1 MNHRPTAA
9 NSTRIATLITT
20 ITVSERP
27 MNLAPRALTTV
38 SRTTTTTASDFSN
51 SGDGVVVTKVA
62 A

>member
-1 MNHRPTAA
+1 M
-9 NSTRIATLITT
+9 ITT

-38 SRTTTTTASDFSN
+38 SRTTTATAKDLSN